1 MFDRVERVREQLVIG
16 IIAILVSLA
25 VYTALG
31 LAWSFKIA
39 VEAPQ
44 RLLHHR

>member
-1 MFDRVERVREQLVIG
+1 MFARVERVREQLVIG
-16 IIAILVSLA
+16 LIAVLVSLA
-25 VYTALG
+25 VYAALG
-31 LAWSFKIA
+31 IAWSVKIA